1 MTKRQPTKSV
11 GSRHWAHGRS
21 LTSGGMDIDLIADER
36 RALADLAEGLDD
48 AQLDAPSPCEA
59 WTVRDI
65 VAHLTLP
72 LTSSVRG
79 SLPLIVR
86 SRGSV
91 PRFTVLATAEQ
102 VANYSMPQL
111 VALLRDRARHE
122 WRPPLLPL
130 QAPLTE
136 LLVHGYD
143 IRQPLGL
150 AHDPPHAAVRR
161 ALEFVVSSKATL
173 GFVGRGQLK
182 GVRLEATDLDWSHG
196 DGAPLRGRGISVLA
210 GALGR
215 QPALDELEGEGVAVM
230 RSRSGSS

>member
-1 MTKRQPTKSV
+1 M
-11 GSRHWAHGRS
+11 G
-21 LTSGGMDIDLIADER
+21 DIDLIADER
-36 RALADLAEGLDD
+36 RAIADLAEGLDD
-48 AQLDAPSPCEA
+48 AQLDTPSLCEA

-102 VANYSMPQL
+102 AKNYSMPQL
-111 VALLRDRARHE
+111 VALLRDRARRE

-130 QAPLTE
+130 QAPLTD

-143 IRQPLGL
+143 MRQPLGL
-150 AHDPPHAAVRR
+150 AHDPPHATVRR

-196 DGAPLRGRGISVLA
+196 DGAPLRGTGISVLA

-215 QPALDELEGEGVAVM
+215 QPALNELEGEGVAVM